1 MKRQRG
7 EEATKKCWCGAALSG
22 HILYI
27 FLISFYGPLAQIE
40 LLQVMEMGQTITTH
54 VKAFNI
60 WERVMGE

>member
-1 MKRQRG
+1 MRAEVKRTKRQRG

-40 LLQVMEMGQTITTH
+40 LLQVMEMG
-54 VKAFNI
+54 
-60 WERVMGE
+60 